1 MDGVLVVILRCTK
14 QSITGWMYQRRGER
28 LITSAEYI
36 CCEKGLTISKSNRSG
51 GHMKPMQMGFP
62 RVMV

>member
-28 LITSAEYI
+28 LITSTEYI
-36 CCEKGLTISKSNRSG
+36 CCEEGLTISNRSG
-51 GHMKPMQMGFP
+51 GRMKPMQMGFP